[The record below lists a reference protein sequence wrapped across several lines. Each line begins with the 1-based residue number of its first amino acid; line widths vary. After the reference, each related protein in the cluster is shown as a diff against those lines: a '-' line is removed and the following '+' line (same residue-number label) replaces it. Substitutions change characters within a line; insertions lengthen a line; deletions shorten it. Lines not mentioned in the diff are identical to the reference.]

1 MANYHKTDWSC
12 GDNSKQGLA
21 NLLSA
26 SVHAAYAVNSASE
39 FTGDAKRTY
48 DTIVSLTQGGT
59 GHELSHSQAYAMLS
73 VLAVTD
79 PTALTCEAIYS
90 GVVAVED
97 GSGESD
103 ESVNQIDPT
112 IKCTSDGTPADGTG
126 LTAANAGA
134 LYTHCVHQNTYGFSY
149 PTSGTFAIP
158 KQGVEPKP
166 MILPLF
172 EVNSTTS
179 PYKRAQI
186 LVGTR
191 WGYSTIA
198 YIFLMLSSAF
208 LLMDCM
214 VLLLAELT
222 RVDAYFAQ
230 NALTQGSGKTM
241 KEGMMTVKFPPPHFR
256 SSPRCTHTC
265 ALSQRLGLS
274 YVAVADAS
282 HIRGKKI
289 LPVHD
294 RPHSH
299 PDRNRSLGSAHWIA
313 VGLWHQLWQAHLQR
327 HKVVLALRSRLG

>member
-1 MANYHKTDWSC
+1 MAQRFRWPVIIIAAISIFLSGSSIFFVFSAFNQRSDDFTLVSAAPVTSSCVAYVTDTQLQMANYHKTDWSC
-12 GDNSKQGLA
+12 GDNSKQDLA

-26 SVHAAYAVNSASE
+26 SVHAAYAVNSATA
-39 FTGDAKRTY
+39 FTSDAKRTY

-59 GHELSHSQAYAMLS
+59 GHELSHTQAYSMLS
-73 VLAVTD
+73 LLAATD

-90 GVVAVED
+90 GATLQTTD
-97 GSGESD
+97 P
-103 ESVNQIDPT
+103 NQIDPT
-112 IKCTSDGTPADGTG
+112 IKCDADGAPADATTT
-126 LTAANAGA
+126 LTDASNVDA

-158 KQGVEPKP
+158 KQGVEAKP

-179 PYKRAQI
+179 SFKRAQV

-241 KEGMMTVKFPPPHFR
+241 KEGMMTVKFPPPSLPPIAPLHTHMCIV
-256 SSPRCTHTC
+256 SATWTVVCCCCRC
-265 ALSQRLGLS
+265 
-274 YVAVADAS
+274 
-282 HIRGKKI
+282 
-289 LPVHD
+289 
-294 RPHSH
+294 
-299 PDRNRSLGSAHWIA
+299 
-313 VGLWHQLWQAHLQR
+313 
-327 HKVVLALRSRLG
+327 